1 MNEFVLLILEK
12 VLEAIY
18 FSLFLIFGKGI
29 KNKKLLFIG
38 IMVFQYLILKQFI
51 KFNVLFQIIYTFLS
65 FINLKVL
72 YKDKAQITDIFL
84 FASASL
90 ILIVLSIA
98 CAVFVPL
105 FGIKYII
112 MLIIN
117 RILMFLVLFLI
128 KNKIENLYKK
138 FYLKWNRNKNNTT
151 GIKSLTLRNI
161 SVIVFNLMFYII
173 NISLAY
179 IILTKWGD
187 FNGMGR

>member
-1 MNEFVLLILEK
+1 MNELILLVLEK

-29 KNKKLLFIG
+29 KNKRLLFIG
-38 IMVFQYLILKQFI
+38 IMIFQYLILKQFI

-65 FINLKVL
+65 FVNLKVL

-105 FGIKYII
+105 LGIKYII

-128 KNKIENLYKK
+128 KNKIGNLYKK
-138 FYLKWNRNKNNTT
+138 FYLKWNRNKNNTI

-179 IILTKWGD
+179 IILTK
-187 FNGMGR
+187 